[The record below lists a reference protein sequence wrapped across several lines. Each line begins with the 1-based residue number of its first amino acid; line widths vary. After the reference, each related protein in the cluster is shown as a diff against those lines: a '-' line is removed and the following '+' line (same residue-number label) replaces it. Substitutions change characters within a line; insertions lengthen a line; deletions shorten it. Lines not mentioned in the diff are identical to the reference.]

1 MILHNTYSD
10 IKLIVDN
17 GSFSDFEDN
26 ESNLII
32 LLNGDSIG
40 CVRVNVYPPEMYI
53 EYLHIDDNMQG
64 KGYGTK
70 TMMCLKQLAEQFNIK
85 TIIGESRK
93 SLISFY
99 TKLGATYENRTKYDE
114 ELMLNRFYIDL

>member
-26 ESNLII
+26 ESNLIV

-40 CVRVNVYPPEMYI
+40 CLRVQVYPPEMYI
-53 EYLHIDDNMQG
+53 EYLSIDDNMQG

-70 TMMCLKQLAEQFNIK
+70 TILCLKQLAEQFNIK

-93 SLISFY
+93 SLFPFY
-99 TKLGATYENRTKYDE
+99 TKLGAVYENRTKYDE